1 MKRLFSRR
9 TFLKGTT
16 AVAGTL
22 MLSSCD
28 SVYRLF
34 SPNSAGSGT
43 AAVNADYYPPA
54 LLGLR
59 GDTDGVQTAAHS
71 VALQGENY
79 QLPGKA
85 EEQYDLVVVGAG
97 LSGLT
102 AAYLYQK
109 QRPDAKI
116 LLLDNHE
123 DFGGHAQRNEFTVDG
138 RLLISYA
145 GSESIDS
152 PKSEYSEE
160 SLALLE
166 DLGIDYTKFEQ
177 YFHQDLYEQTRKL
190 KEGVFFNQAAF
201 GKDAV
206 VSGIPMVDE
215 EDSLAV
221 IEKFPLPDEDKQALM
236 KLYAEPADYLK
247 GKTKSG
253 RKEFAENTSYYDF
266 LKNYVKLPEGAL
278 KYLKN
283 ISSEYWGHA
292 INAISVQEALDDGYP
307 GVQNLGLETEEYE
320 EEPYIYHF
328 PDGNASIA
336 RMLVRRMIPAVA
348 AGDTME
354 DIVLAKFDYS
364 KLDVPENKIHI
375 RLNST
380 ALLLENN
387 NEGVAVAYLPRDGA
401 NLKQVQ
407 AKQAIFAGHS
417 ALAARV
423 IPQMP
428 EAQKNAAKTNVKIP
442 MVYGKAA
449 VKNSQAFQ
457 KLGVHSLYAPNAAYC
472 LVKLDDPVSMGGY
485 QFPQTADE
493 PMIIHMVHIATDF
506 SGKTAR
512 EMYKKGRRALY
523 QQNFDNLKQ
532 QMLDQLRSI
541 YQVAG
546 ENLDDVLVSVTL
558 NRWAHGYS
566 YEQTGLWDSEQS
578 TEKATGA
585 MQKPVGNIFMAGSD
599 SGWMPYVHGAIDQA
613 HRAVGEALAQ
623 G

>member
-1 MKRLFSRR
+1 MKCLFSRR

-16 AVAGTL
+16 AVAGAL
-22 MLSSCD
+22 MLGGCD
-28 SVYRLF
+28 KVYRLF
-34 SPNSAGSGT
+34 SPNHSGSGT
-43 AAVNADYYPPA
+43 VAVNADYYPPA

-59 GDTDGVQTAAHS
+59 GDTDGARTAAHS
-71 VALQGENY
+71 VALQGKGY

-97 LSGLT
+97 ISGLT

-206 VSGIPMVDE
+206 VSGIPVVDE
-215 EDSLAV
+215 EDTLAV
-221 IEKFPLPDEDKQALM
+221 IEKFPLPEEDKQALM
-236 KLYAEPADYLK
+236 ALYAEPADYLK

-348 AGDTME
+348 TGDTME

-364 KLDVPENKIHI
+364 KLDVPENKIRI

-387 NEGVAVAYLPRDGA
+387 DEGVAVAYLPRDGG

-428 EAQKNAAKTNVKIP
+428 EAQKNAATTNVKIP

-457 KLGVHSLYAPNAAYC
+457 KLGVHSLYAPDAPYC

-512 EMYKKGRRALY
+512 EMYKKGRMALY

-566 YEQTGLWDSEQS
+566 YEQTGLWDSDQS
-578 TEKATGA
+578 TEKATGT

-613 HRAVGEALAQ
+613 HRAVGEALA
-623 G
+623 